1 MNKVLLLGRVT
12 QDIELKATASG
23 TEVADFTLAV
33 NRNYKN
39 AEGNYEADFINCVSY
54 KGLAK
59 TISTYVKKGDRLAV
73 EGRLQT
79 RTYQNK
85 EGKNV
90 KVSEVIVENIDF
102 IETKKKEHEKV
113 GIVGPYDGMEKVEVS
128 GGSFK
133 GEQIDAIPVP
143 NDPFT
148 EQMTIAA
155 DDMDLPF

>member
-1 MNKVLLLGRVT
+1 MNKIIIIGRIT
-12 QDIELKATASG
+12 KEIELKATASG
-23 TEVADFTLAV
+23 TEVADFTIAV

-59 TISTYVKKGDRLAV
+59 TINTYVKKGDRLAV

-85 EGKNV
+85 EGKNI

-102 IETKKKEHEKV
+102 IETKKKEQPNNV
-113 GIVGPYDGMEKVEVS
+113 DVPA
-128 GGSFK
+128 GSIK
-133 GEQIDAIPVP
+133 GEEVDAIPIP

-148 EQMTIAA
+148 EQMTLTP